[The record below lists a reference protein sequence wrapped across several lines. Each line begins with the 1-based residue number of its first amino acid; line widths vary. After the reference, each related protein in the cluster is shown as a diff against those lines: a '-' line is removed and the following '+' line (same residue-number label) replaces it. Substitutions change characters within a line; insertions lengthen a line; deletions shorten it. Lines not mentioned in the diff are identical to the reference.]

1 MSNLT
6 KAQEFIKT
14 LERELKR
21 LSPTL
26 NLTMTNLDPYSQI
39 IYIVR
44 VAIDTLI
51 DERKSIESEYLKL
64 SHDSCPHSASSDQ
77 ADVQQA
83 KSKLIDA
90 QKQLKIFERLVRQK
104 EKKIQEREKEL
115 ESRNQLPNHQDFSFD
130 QTHSTTSQKN
140 KEIEA
145 RIKALIE
152 KEEEV
157 KQASDLL
164 SKERKRFEGEK
175 LAVFHMKS
183 QIQHNDTETE
193 KIKSQVKTTLES
205 LQNDREKLKFEEKIL
220 HEKEEALKLKQDYI
234 EKTLSDL
241 EKRKK
246 NLEEEKSRFRIEKSS
261 LSRINTEFKYESQED
276 NRKFGFADFSSNS
289 IKTLTDTPERG
300 HNKELDNLYTQL
312 HEQMEVYNQEVSLR
326 EEIINEK
333 QRKLKQAEEKFKRK
347 EKMFIDYEIILL
359 NIKKEIIEFK
369 SNILEEFE
377 TMFRRLKVQFEL
389 ITRKISEVDKLQVK
403 MNESIFLK
411 NPNY

>member
-1 MSNLT
+1 MSHLT

-14 LERELKR
+14 LEREIKR

-26 NLTMTNLDPYSQI
+26 NLTMTSLDPYSQI

-51 DERKSIESEYLKL
+51 DERKSVESEYLKL

-77 ADVQQA
+77 ADIQQA

-115 ESRNQLPNHQDFSFD
+115 ESLNILPNRQEFSFE
-130 QTHSTTSQKN
+130 QTHSTVSQKS

-145 RIKALIE
+145 RAKSLIE
-152 KEEEV
+152 KEEEI

-183 QIQHNDTETE
+183 QIQQSQIEAE
-193 KIKSQVKTTLES
+193 KVKTQMKATLDSIQSE
-205 LQNDREKLKFEEKIL
+205 REKLKFEEKIRR
-220 HEKEEALKLKQDYI
+220 EQEEALKLKQDYI
-234 EKTLSDL
+234 DKALSDL

-246 NLEEEKSRFRIEKSS
+246 SLEEEKNRFRIEKSS
-261 LSRINTEFKYESQED
+261 LSRTNTEIKNESHED
-276 NRKFGFADFSSNS
+276 RKFGLADFSSNS
-289 IKTLTDTPERG
+289 IKTLTDTSERG
-300 HNKELDNLYTQL
+300 HSKELDGLYTQL
-312 HEQMEVYNQEVSLR
+312 HEQMEIYNQEVSLR

-347 EKMFIDYEIILL
+347 DKMFLDHEMILL
-359 NIKKEIIEFK
+359 SIKKEINEFR
-369 SNILEEFE
+369 SSILEEFE
-377 TMFRRLKVQFEL
+377 TMFRKLKVQFDL
-389 ITRKISEVDKLQVK
+389 ITRKISEVDKLQVL

-411 NPNY
+411 N

>member
-1 MSNLT
+1 MSHLA

-14 LERELKR
+14 LEREVKR

-26 NLTMTNLDPYSQI
+26 NLSMSNLDPYSQI

-77 ADVQQA
+77 AELQQT

-90 QKQLKIFERLVRQK
+90 QKQLKKFERLVRQK
-104 EKKIQEREKEL
+104 EKRIEEREKEL
-115 ESRNQLPNHQDFSFD
+115 DSLNLLQNRQEVSLDQSFS
-130 QTHSTTSQKN
+130 TLTQKN

-152 KEEEV
+152 KEDEI
-157 KQASDLL
+157 KQASELL
-164 SKERKRFEGEK
+164 SKERKHFEGEK

-183 QIQHNDTETE
+183 QIQQNQSESE
-193 KIKSQVKTTLES
+193 KIKNQVQATLET
-205 LQNDREKLKFEEKIL
+205 LQKEREKLQFEEKIL
-220 HEKEEALKLKQDYI
+220 NEKEDAIKLKQDYI
-234 EKTLSDL
+234 EKTLSDI

-246 NLEEEKSRFRIEKSS
+246 ALEEEKTRFRIERSS
-261 LSRINTEFKYESQED
+261 LVRSQTENKSINNED
-276 NRKFGFADFSSNS
+276 DIKFGFADYRSNTM
-289 IKTLTDTPERG
+289 KTLPETPERSQ
-300 HNKELDNLYTQL
+300 NKELDSLYTRL
-312 HEQMEVYNQEVSLR
+312 HEQMEIYNQEVSLR
-326 EEIINEK
+326 EDIINEK
-333 QRKLKQAEEKFKRK
+333 QRRLKQAEEKFKRK
-347 EKMFIDYEIILL
+347 AKNFIDYEKILIS
-359 NIKKEIIEFK
+359 IKNEITEFK

-377 TMFRRLKVQFEL
+377 TMYRRLKVQFEL

-403 MNESIFLK
+403 LTDSIFLK